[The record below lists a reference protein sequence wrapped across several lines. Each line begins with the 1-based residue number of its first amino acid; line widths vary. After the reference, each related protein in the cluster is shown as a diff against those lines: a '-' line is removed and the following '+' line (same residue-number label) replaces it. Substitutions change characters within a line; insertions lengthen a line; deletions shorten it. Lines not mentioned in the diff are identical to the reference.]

1 MRQTFVLW
9 LALVVGIVGF
19 SDRASADWQGT
30 VWGMTREEANKGF
43 RIPHRDGEEFNPY
56 TYTNFDSYTTD
67 DLTFGSGALVFLRDR
82 LARITMNLTNAGQCD
97 SLLET
102 LRRIYGKPASD
113 GKKPILGYFVEHIV
127 TWDDAGNDNKIT
139 LKHYYISESVC
150 RVVFE
155 PLEPSPPIKLT
166 PAPGGL

>member
-1 MRQTFVLW
+1 MSPTFVLW
-9 LALVVGIVGF
+9 LALVVGVVGF
-19 SDRASADWQGT
+19 SGRASADWQGT
-30 VWGMTREEANKGF
+30 VWGMSREEANQSF

-56 TYTNFDSYTTD
+56 TYTDFDSYTTD
-67 DLTFGSGALVFLRDR
+67 SLIFSSGALVFLRDR
-82 LARITMNLTNAGQCD
+82 LARITMNLKNAGQCD

-102 LRRIYGKPASD
+102 LQHIYGKAVSD
-113 GKKPILGYFVEHIV
+113 GKKPILGYFVEHTVI
-127 TWDDAGNDNKIT
+127 WDDAGNDNKIT

-155 PLEPSPPIKLT
+155 PLEPPPSIKLT